1 MKREA
6 GSMVQIIFKTGSRVL
21 EKMEL
26 PRQGGAA
33 GEEPCQALLKFQGGN
48 EAAEAP
54 SGSGSRG
61 G

>member
-1 MKREA
+1 
-6 GSMVQIIFKTGSRVL
+6 MVQIIFKTGSRVL

-26 PRQGGAA
+26 PRQGRAA
-33 GEEPCQALLKFQGGN
+33 GEETCQALLKFQGGK